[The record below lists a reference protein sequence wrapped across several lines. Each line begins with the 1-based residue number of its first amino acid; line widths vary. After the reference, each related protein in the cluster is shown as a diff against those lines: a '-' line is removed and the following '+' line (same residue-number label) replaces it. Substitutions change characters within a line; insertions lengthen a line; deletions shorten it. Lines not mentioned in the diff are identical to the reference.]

1 MGALIPT
8 ADSCCSTDP
17 ATGSY
22 QLEGCAA
29 GVPFVQITHITA
41 SAVTVSW
48 VNLDTGDVVTAKPV
62 GFAAGSCG
70 GVAPVVGVV
79 GVSDEFVIGTG
90 ETAFTLTGTP
100 LGEVWAFRNGTRLPK
115 AAVTVSGATA
125 TYVPEAN
132 GGFTLITGDRI
143 NIDYV
148 TAV

>member
-41 SAVTVSW
+41 SAVTVTW
-48 VNLDTGDVVTAKPV
+48 VNLDTGDVETTKPV

-70 GVAPVVGVV
+70 DLAPVA
-79 GVSDEFVIGTG
+79 GVSDEFVATAGQ
-90 ETAFTLTGTP
+90 TAFTLTGTP
-100 LGEVWAFRNGTRLPK
+100 LGEVWAFRNGARIPK
-115 AAVTVSGATA
+115 ASVTVAGTTA
-125 TYVPEAN
+125 TYVPAAN
-132 GGFTLITGDRI
+132 GGFTLIAGERI

-148 TAV
+148 KAV